1 MLTKIREEEG
11 AEIEKYPEREA
22 SPQAWVIQ

>member
-1 MLTKIREEEG
+1 MLMTIREEEG

-22 SPQAWVIQ
+22 FPQAWVIQ